1 MAKSLAQALR
11 TIAAFLWLLIAAQL
25 AFWLVVNL
33 PPLAANRDLVGIL
46 LGSAALLTA
55 AWTIWQAEQR
65 KIDALRTDIERTRE
79 MADQARR
86 AAIAIQNVPKIERL
100 NQLDKAAS
108 QLYRATAEV
117 GPSLRTSTITRD
129 TEFVVQAQEGP
140 LAAGQHIGIDLEGV
154 QAISVARAD
163 MLKAVAT
170 FAASRS
176 TRDPVAVDLE
186 QIALDLIEELR
197 AVFRDI
203 ALALGRGFALSE
215 IERLPRAEIAER
227 ARKEAERAP

>member
-1 MAKSLAQALR
+1 MADSLAQALR
-11 TIAAFLWLLIAAQL
+11 AIALYLWLLIPAQL

-46 LGSAALLTA
+46 LGSAALITA
-55 AWTIWQAEQR
+55 AWILQEAER
-65 KIDALRTDIERTRE
+65 KKIDALRTDIERTRE

-86 AAIAIQNVPKIERL
+86 AAIAIQNAPKIERL

-140 LAAGQHIGIDLEGV
+140 LAAGQHIGLDLEGV
-154 QAISVARAD
+154 QAISVARTD

-203 ALALGRGFALSE
+203 ALALERGFALSE
-215 IERLPRAEIAER
+215 IEKLPRAEIAER
-227 ARKEAERAP
+227 ARKEPSP

>member
-1 MAKSLAQALR
+1 MAKSLAQVLR
-11 TIAAFLWLLIAAQL
+11 TIAVFLWLLIPAQL

-46 LGSAALLTA
+46 LGSAALLTG

-65 KIDALRTDIERTRE
+65 NIAALRTDIERTRE

-100 NQLDKAAS
+100 NQLDKAAA

-140 LAAGQHIGIDLEGV
+140 LSAGQHIGIDLEGV
-154 QAISVARAD
+154 QAISLARAD

-197 AVFRDI
+197 SVFRDI

-227 ARKEAERAP
+227 ARKEAERVP

>member
-1 MAKSLAQALR
+1 MIESLAQALR
-11 TIAAFLWLLIAAQL
+11 AIALFLWLLIPAQL
-25 AFWLVVNL
+25 AFWLVVSL
-33 PPLAANRDLVGIL
+33 PPLSANRDLVGL
-46 LGSAALLTA
+46 LLASAAIVTA
-55 AWTIWQAEQR
+55 AWTIRKAEER
-65 KIDALRTDIERTRE
+65 KIDALRADIERTRE
-79 MADQARR
+79 IADQARR

-108 QLYRATAEV
+108 QLYRATADV

-140 LAAGQHIGIDLEGV
+140 LAAGQHLGIDLEGV
-154 QAISVARAD
+154 QAISAARAD

-197 AVFRDI
+197 AVFRDV
-203 ALALGRGFALSE
+203 ATALGRGFALSE
-215 IERLPRAEIAER
+215 IERLPRTEIADR
-227 ARKEAERAP
+227 ARKET

>member
-46 LGSAALLTA
+46 LGGAALLTGG
-55 AWTIWQAEQR
+55 WTIWQAEQR
-65 KIDALRTDIERTRE
+65 NALRTDIERMRE

-154 QAISVARAD
+154 QAISLARAD

-197 AVFRDI
+197 SVFRDI

-215 IERLPRAEIAER
+215 IERLPRAEIADR
-227 ARKEAERAP
+227 VRKEAERVP